1 MASSIHYALPF
12 DILSLTQPSVTQGE
26 EVCVTSPIIF
36 GLAGVLKPCNWP
48 SLKGIVSTTPTGS
61 EFRSTRD
68 LETVNSGVNREV
80 FEIFPHFQVF
90 QQLNFNT

>member
-12 DILSLTQPSVTQGE
+12 DILSLTQPSSHKEKSG
-26 EVCVTSPIIF
+26 VTSPIIF

-48 SLKGIVSTTPTGS
+48 SLKGLVSTTPTDS

-90 QQLNFNT
+90 QH